1 MLDKILRFGWRI
13 ISRIALFCFNL
24 ILKPFGKKL
33 SEEQEKQL
41 LQFGK
46 FGVIGISNTIVSYL
60 LNIGTIFILGK
71 LDIWQDIDIYIGN
84 GVAFFLSVLWSYF
97 WNSRYVFKEDPNEKR
112 VWWKTIL
119 KTYAAYALTGIGL
132 SNLTSYIFVKVL
144 GWSKYIAPIVNIVI
158 GVPIN
163 YIINKFWAYGEKLKK
178 KDEPESTEINEVSKE
193 IEA

>member
-1 MLDKILRFGWRI
+1 MLDRILRFGWRI
-13 ISRIALFCFNL
+13 ISKIALFCINL

-46 FGVIGISNTIVSYL
+46 FGVIGISNTAVSYL
-60 LNIGTIFILGK
+60 LNVATLFILEK
-71 LDIWQDIDIYIGN
+71 LDILQDIDIYIGN
-84 GVAFFLSVLWSYF
+84 GVAFFLSVLWSYY

-112 VWWKTIL
+112 VWWKTVL

-132 SNLTSYIFVKVL
+132 SNLTSYLFVRVL

-158 GVPIN
+158 GVPVN
-163 YIINKFWAYGEKLKK
+163 YLINKFWAYGEKRKK
-178 KDEPESTEINEVSKE
+178 KDEPEIKVTDQVPEENE
-193 IEA
+193 A